1 LKLAGD
7 LIINESLNKFDFQNM
22 TLAIDAAGEPV
33 PGGAMRIDMASHLVA
48 DLAGKGSLSL
58 NPLTIKFDDST
69 LTGDASVKNLSNP
82 AIGFNLAVDSINVDR
97 YLTQQAS
104 NGGKTGS
111 GTNTSTPP
119 PAAVALLPVETIRG
133 LNIDGLFKVQ
143 SLVVNGLTAEQASVK
158 IIAKNGILRTEQGV
172 KIFYNGSYAGQTTV
186 DARQNTPLITV
197 NEQATGINIEP
208 LLIDLM
214 GESSVS
220 GVANIKASLTT
231 RGNNMTAIK
240 STLNGNAEFSFQDGA
255 ITGIDVG
262 ALIKQAEA
270 VLKGDLAA
278 AMVKGEGKTAF
289 SNMSGTAQITN
300 GLVNN
305 NDLLV
310 TSGLVNI
317 KGAGT
322 ANLVS
327 EKIDYR
333 LTLQR
338 TKALEAK
345 ETTDTKDLKN
355 ILIPVNVKGTFA
367 KPSVQLDVKAIMLAT
382 QKEKI
387 EEKKQELKEKVNEK
401 LNEKLKGRAGEL
413 LKGLF

>member
-1 LKLAGD
+1 
-7 LIINESLNKFDFQNM
+7 
-22 TLAIDAAGEPV
+22 
-33 PGGAMRIDMASHLVA
+33 
-48 DLAGKGSLSL
+48 
-58 NPLTIKFDDST
+58 
-69 LTGDASVKNLSNP
+69 
-82 AIGFNLAVDSINVDR
+82 
-97 YLTQQAS
+97 
-104 NGGKTGS
+104 
-111 GTNTSTPP
+111 
-119 PAAVALLPVETIRG
+119 
-133 LNIDGLFKVQ
+133 
-143 SLVVNGLTAEQASVK
+143 
-158 IIAKNGILRTEQGV
+158 
-172 KIFYNGSYAGQTTV
+172 
-186 DARQNTPLITV
+186 
-197 NEQATGINIEP
+197 
-208 LLIDLM
+208 
-214 GESSVS
+214 
-220 GVANIKASLTT
+220 VANIKASLTT
-231 RGNNMTAIK
+231 RGNSMAAIK

-262 ALIKQAEA
+262 GLIKQAEA